1 MEKEIKNLLK
11 FVSKNRNIPIEKI
24 YREISYNDEPK
35 VYSFTAELR
44 NTAKITDGFSADK
57 FAGGCSFSKEKALL
71 KTLGEALERY
81 NLSIYK
87 EENLVWNNYN
97 NLKKEKIDPQT
108 FMFFSKNDFRTKP
121 KFKLYTNKNNK
132 LNWIKG
138 FSLTKKKEVF
148 IPAQLVFV
156 PYRFK
161 QKESV
166 IRFPITTG
174 AACYNS
180 LNEAILRG
188 LLEVIERDAFM
199 IYYLNKISPNIIDIE
214 NCNDE
219 TFKKI
224 AFSIKKYNLELYVL
238 DISTDVPVYS
248 ILTIVIDR
256 TGLGPAIS
264 LGMKSSLDLK
274 EAIIGAIEELFH
286 SRFWIRDIMSK
297 KELKEYKKIWK
308 RKHYISNLRD
318 RGILWAKPK
327 MIDKIN
333 FFFEGRKVLIENLI
347 PRKIQNLNSLLGWFR
362 KQNIEVVYVDVTI
375 PSIKKEKFN
384 IVKVLVSYFQ
394 PLYLDEKFPYWQG
407 ERLKNIPRKLGFNVS
422 GKLNRFPHPFL

>member
-1 MEKEIKNLLK
+1 M
-11 FVSKNRNIPIEKI
+11 
-24 YREISYNDEPK
+24 
-35 VYSFTAELR
+35 
-44 NTAKITDGFSADK
+44 
-57 FAGGCSFSKEKALL
+57 
-71 KTLGEALERY
+71 
-81 NLSIYK
+81 
-87 EENLVWNNYN
+87 
-97 NLKKEKIDPQT
+97 
-108 FMFFSKNDFRTKP
+108 
-121 KFKLYTNKNNK
+121 
-132 LNWIKG
+132 
-138 FSLTKKKEVF
+138 
-148 IPAQLVFV
+148 
-156 PYRFK
+156 
-161 QKESV
+161 
-166 IRFPITTG
+166 
-174 AACYNS
+174 
-180 LNEAILRG
+180 
-188 LLEVIERDAFM
+188 
-199 IYYLNKISPNIIDIE
+199 
-214 NCNDE
+214 
-219 TFKKI
+219 
-224 AFSIKKYNLELYVL
+224 

-274 EAIIGAIEELFH
+274 EAIVGAIEELFH